1 MARIGRR
8 REVWRARPLSARAP
22 KRLDGVRVTHDRKP
36 WNSYAE
42 PLDRLRTRGMIVT
55 DRALAREYPE
65 RIGFCLLK
73 S

>member
-1 MARIGRR
+1 
-8 REVWRARPLSARAP
+8 
-22 KRLDGVRVTHDRKP
+22 VTHDRKP